1 MREFAR
7 GGVRSSPKPEKGSV
21 FRHRRGIDSF
31 CRLFSTHQW
40 PNVFV
45 SDAWPAPAM
54 YHRPWCQLTRAWV
67 GAPNERTSFRYHDV
81 VVDFVDRCLSRT
93 MILSIDICRGLGIS
107 PLRIK
112 HLAEFSQADLRPTSG
127 QEIFLRTFF
136 QVWNVFLRFAHT

>member
-7 GGVRSSPKPEKGSV
+7 GVVRSSPKPEKGSV

-112 HLAEFSQADLRPTSG
+112 HLAEFFSG
-127 QEIFLRTFF
+127 RSSPNIWPGNFF
-136 QVWNVFLRFAHT
+136 TDFFSSLERFF